1 MPNASSSGVL
11 GLWPVCMTKL
21 GPTSS
26 KTTGKYIGLRY
37 GRYVVTAFSRRK
49 SNTEYLYYC
58 LCDCG
63 VGREVR
69 ISSLKQGHT
78 KSCGCLHK
86 DVKRH
91 APGSAA
97 LKNLFNRY
105 QWEARQRGYSFEL
118 SLEQFQKITAQ
129 NCFYCDSPPF
139 QVHGQRGYHGSIK
152 YSGVDRVDN
161 ALGYVPDN
169 CVPSCKPCNAAKN
182 SISKEMIAK
191 LYHRLF
197 PC

>member
-1 MPNASSSGVL
+1 
-11 GLWPVCMTKL
+11 MTKL

-129 NCFYCDSPPF
+129 NCFY
-139 QVHGQRGYHGSIK
+139 
-152 YSGVDRVDN
+152 GVDRVDN